1 MKKTL
6 LIVED
11 DPFTRQ
17 FYSYLFPKNDY
28 ELIQTEDGN
37 EAMEALEKR
46 NISLIIMDI
55 SLKNTFINEKK
66 FDGLELSGLIKRNEK
81 YKDIPLIM
89 ISAYKKQSKNL
100 KPFEESLADDYI
112 VKPIT
117 DFKLFLDRVKELVK

>member
-55 SLKNTFINEKK
+55 SLRIH
-66 FDGLELSGLIKRNEK
+66 LLMKRN
-81 YKDIPLIM
+81 L
-89 ISAYKKQSKNL
+89 
-100 KPFEESLADDYI
+100 
-112 VKPIT
+112 T
-117 DFKLFLDRVKELVK
+117 DWNYPV